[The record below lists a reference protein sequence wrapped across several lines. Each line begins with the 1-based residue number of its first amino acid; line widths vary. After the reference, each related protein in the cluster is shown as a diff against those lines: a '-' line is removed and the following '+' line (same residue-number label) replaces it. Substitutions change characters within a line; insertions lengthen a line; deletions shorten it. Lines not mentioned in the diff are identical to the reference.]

1 MANSHGWSLL
11 QPSTERLALHSGKWQ
26 EQTPATASC
35 HLAFLHIIAFLY
47 LNQLPDVVK
56 LFSDSI
62 VLYIFVIYLHY

>member
-1 MANSHGWSLL
+1 MPGSGICQSEVQKHGQSL
-11 QPSTERLALHSGKWQ
+11 PLAL
-26 EQTPATASC
+26 ASALASIYA
-35 HLAFLHIIAFLY
+35 LAFLHITGFLY

>member
-1 MANSHGWSLL
+1 MPGSGICQSIVRKHGQHLTRGLAYTFASAYA
-11 QPSTERLALHSGKWQ
+11 LAL
-26 EQTPATASC
+26 
-35 HLAFLHIIAFLY
+35 LHINAFLY